1 MVFELDNVELF
12 FKNKRILNG
21 IYLKAEIGKVTG
33 ILGRNGCGK
42 SSLLTI
48 FFGGLKPKY
57 KLLRINNK
65 AVLKPLYKMGLVK
78 YLPQYHF
85 VPNGMSLKKV
95 FKLFKINWSEFS
107 SQFQDFSHFATHKF
121 RNLSGGQRRLI
132 ETYIILKSAS
142 KIVLLDEPFSHLAP
156 LHIERIKALI
166 TNEKQHKAIIITD
179 HMYQHIIE
187 ASDSIYLLKNGSTKQ
202 IKNLTELEDYKY
214 LNVGCLYN

>member
-1 MVFELDNVELF
+1 
-12 FKNKRILNG
+12 
-21 IYLKAEIGKVTG
+21 
-33 ILGRNGCGK
+33 
-42 SSLLTI
+42 
-48 FFGGLKPKY
+48 
-57 KLLRINNK
+57 
-65 AVLKPLYKMGLVK
+65 
-78 YLPQYHF
+78 
-85 VPNGMSLKKV
+85 MSLKKV